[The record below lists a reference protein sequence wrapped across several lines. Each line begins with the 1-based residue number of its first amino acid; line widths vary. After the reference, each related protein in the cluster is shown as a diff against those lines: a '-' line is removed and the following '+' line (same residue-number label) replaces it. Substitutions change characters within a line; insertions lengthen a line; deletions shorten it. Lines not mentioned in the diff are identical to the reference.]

1 MISNNVI
8 GWIMLAIVI
17 LSNFAIIV
25 RMYVKVT
32 DFEIWKAKMDHHL
45 EDRQIHLDPIRD
57 EQRWNDLTRRM
68 DRMEK
73 KLDNLSV
80 SERTII
86 SKLNKGDS
94 EDA

>member
-1 MISNNVI
+1 MNTNIV

-25 RMYVKVT
+25 KMYVKVT
-32 DFEIWKAKMDHHL
+32 DFEIWKAKVELHL
-45 EDRQIHLDPIRD
+45 DNRQVHLDPIRD
-57 EQRWNDLTRRM
+57 EQRWGDLTKRM

-73 KLDNLSV
+73 KLDNLSA
-80 SERTII
+80 SERAII

>member
-1 MISNNVI
+1 MGSNII
-8 GWIMLAIVI
+8 GWIMLAIAI

-25 RMYVKVT
+25 KMYVKVT
-32 DFEIWKAKMDHHL
+32 DFEIWRAKVDLHL
-45 EDRQIHLDPIRD
+45 DNRQIHLDPVRD
-57 EQRWNDLTRRM
+57 EQRWNDLRKQV

-73 KLDNLSV
+73 KLDNLSA

>member
-1 MISNNVI
+1 MSTNIV

-25 RMYVKVT
+25 KMYVKVT
-32 DFEIWKAKMDHHL
+32 DFEIWKAKVDLHI
-45 EDRQIHLDPIRD
+45 DNRQIHLDPVRD

-80 SERTII
+80 SEKTII